1 MERGM
6 NMLIA
11 LDMDGTLLNGEGSIS
26 ERNRAA
32 IAAAQAQ
39 GHIVVVITGRAR
51 KDALA
56 PLREAGL
63 VCPIASLNGAIV
75 TLADGTVINEA
86 PLERAAVRPTLE
98 WVRKQPDLYCETYT
112 GDAVYVGL
120 HNRAQWEALASGM
133 ADAAPDVK
141 WLVNKQFQQARV
153 TYVDDIGTVW
163 DDPKLTLYKL
173 LIFALDRERLR
184 DAASRFAALPGVT
197 VTSSHPHNIEMNSE
211 RATKGEALKRL
222 AAHYGIDLRDT
233 VAFGDSHNDLSMF
246 EVAGYRV
253 AMDNAE
259 PALKA
264 KADIVTRSHEEDGV
278 AAGLERVLGK
288 R

>member
-1 MERGM
+1 
-6 NMLIA
+6 MLIA
-11 LDMDGTLLNGEGSIS
+11 LDMDGTLLNGEGKIS

-32 IAAAQAQ
+32 ITAAKAQ
-39 GHIVVVITGRAR
+39 GHIVAVVTGRAR

-56 PLREAGL
+56 PLCEAGL

-75 TLADGTVINEA
+75 TLEDGTVISEA

-98 WVRKQPDLYCETYT
+98 WVREQSDLYCETYT

-120 HNRAQWEALASGM
+120 HNRAQWEALASEM

-153 TYVDDIGTVW
+153 TYVDDIRTVW
-163 DDPKLTLYKL
+163 DDPQRVMYKL
-173 LIFALDRERLR
+173 LIFALDRERLL

-197 VTSSHPHNIEMNSE
+197 VTSSHPHNIEMNHE
-211 RATKGEALKRL
+211 RATKGEALKQL

-233 VAFGDSHNDLSMF
+233 VVFGDSHNDLSMF
-246 EVAGYRV
+246 EIAGCRV
-253 AMDNAE
+253 AMANAAPE
-259 PALKA
+259 LKEMC
-264 KADIVTRSHEEDGV
+264 DVITLSHEEDGV
-278 AAGLERVLGK
+278 AAGLERVLAK
-288 R
+288 RV

>member
-1 MERGM
+1 
-6 NMLIA
+6 MLIA
-11 LDMDGTLLNGEGSIS
+11 LDMDGTLLNGEGKIS

-32 IAAAQAQ
+32 IAAAKAQ
-39 GHIVVVITGRAR
+39 GHIVAVVTGRAR

-56 PLREAGL
+56 PLREADL

-75 TLADGTVINEA
+75 TLEDGTVISEA

-98 WVRKQPDLYCETYT
+98 WVREQSDLYCETYT

-120 HNRAQWEALASGM
+120 HNRSQWEALASEM
-133 ADAAPDVK
+133 ADVAPDVK

-153 TYVDDIGTVW
+153 TYVDDIRTVW
-163 DDPKLTLYKL
+163 DDPQLTLYKL
-173 LIFALDRERLR
+173 LIFALDRGRLL

-197 VTSSHPHNIEMNSE
+197 VTSSHPHNIEMNNE
-211 RATKGEALKRL
+211 RATKGEALKQL

-246 EVAGYRV
+246 EVAGCRV
-253 AMDNAE
+253 AMANAAPE
-259 PALKA
+259 LKEMC
-264 KADIVTRSHEEDGV
+264 DVITLSHEEDGV
-278 AAGLERVLGK
+278 AAGLERVL
-288 R
+288 RQR

>member
-1 MERGM
+1 
-6 NMLIA
+6 MLIA
-11 LDMDGTLLNGEGSIS
+11 LDMDGTLLNGEGKIS
-26 ERNRAA
+26 ERNRKAMM
-32 IAAAQAQ
+32 AAQKE
-39 GHIVVVITGRAR
+39 GHIVAVITGRAR

-75 TLADGTVINEA
+75 TLEDGTVISEA
-86 PLERAAVRPTLE
+86 PLEREIVRPALE
-98 WVRKQPDLYCETYT
+98 WVREQSDLYCETYT

-120 HNRAQWEALASGM
+120 HNRSYWEALASEM

-163 DDPKLTLYKL
+163 DDPQTVMYKL

-184 DAASRFAALPGVT
+184 DAASRFAALRSVT
-197 VTSSHPHNIEMNSE
+197 VTSSHPHNIEMNNE
-211 RATKGEALKRL
+211 RATKGEALKQL
-222 AAHYGIDLRDT
+222 AAHYGIDVRDT

-246 EVAGYRV
+246 KVAGYRV

-259 PALKA
+259 PELKA
-264 KADIVTRSHEEDGV
+264 ICDMVTSSHEEDGV
-278 AAGLERVLGK
+278 AAGLERLLAK
-288 R
+288 RV

>member
-1 MERGM
+1 
-6 NMLIA
+6 MLIA
-11 LDMDGTLLNGEGSIS
+11 LDMDGTLLNGEGKIS

-32 IAAAQAQ
+32 ITAAKAQ
-39 GHIVVVITGRAR
+39 GHIVAVVTGRAR

-56 PLREAGL
+56 PLREADL

-75 TLADGTVINEA
+75 TLEDGTVISEA

-98 WVRKQPDLYCETYT
+98 WVREQSDLYCETYT

-120 HNRAQWEALASGM
+120 HNRSQWEALASEM
-133 ADAAPDVK
+133 ADVAPDVK

-153 TYVDDIGTVW
+153 TYVDDIRTVW
-163 DDPKLTLYKL
+163 DDPQLTLYKL
-173 LIFALDRERLR
+173 LIFALDRGRLL

-197 VTSSHPHNIEMNSE
+197 VTSSHPHNIEMNNE
-211 RATKGEALKRL
+211 RATKGEALKQL

-246 EVAGYRV
+246 EVAGCRV
-253 AMDNAE
+253 AMANAAPE
-259 PALKA
+259 LKEMC
-264 KADIVTRSHEEDGV
+264 DVITLSHEEDGV
-278 AAGLERVLGK
+278 AAGLERVL
-288 R
+288 RQR